1 MAEFN
6 EVYRR
11 ASYYD
16 IAFSRDVSR
25 EIEFILHEFQR
36 LAGRPLT
43 SILELACG
51 PGYHVRL
58 TAKQGIRS
66 IGLDLRPEMTE
77 FGRDHAIAEGVDVE
91 WIAEDMRHFTLPE
104 PVDAIITMYD
114 SVDCLLMIDDLVDHF
129 RTVARNLVPGGIYL
143 FEMTH
148 PRDCSPWDYGQF
160 FYEGERN
167 GTKVRID
174 WAVNGGAKV
183 DSFHQVSE
191 VQTRMTVTEN
201 GKTEVFTDTAKERFT
216 MPQEFVSIIRLAGGL
231 EVVDIYGDFKPGQR
245 LDSSPASRRM
255 IFLLRKPDRS

>member
-25 EIEFILHEFQR
+25 EVEFILDEFQR
-36 LAGRPLT
+36 LAGRPLS
-43 SILELACG
+43 SILDLACG
-51 PGYHVRL
+51 PGYHARLFAKKGVR
-58 TAKQGIRS
+58 AV
-66 IGLDLRPEMTE
+66 GLDLRPEMTE
-77 FGRDHAIAEGVDVE
+77 FGRHHAEAEGVAIE
-91 WIAEDMRHFTLPE
+91 WIAQDMRHFTLAQ

-114 SVDCLLMIDDLVDHF
+114 SVDCLLTIDDMVNHF

-148 PRDCSPWDYGQF
+148 PRDCSPWDYGHF

-174 WAVNGGAKV
+174 WAVNGGARV
-183 DSFHQVSE
+183 DSFSQVSE
-191 VQTRMTVTEN
+191 VETRMTVVEN
-201 GKTEVFTDTAKERFT
+201 GRTEVFHDVAKERFT
-216 MPQEFVSIIRLAGGL
+216 MPQEFISMIRLAGGL
-231 EVVDIYGDFKPGQR
+231 DVVDCYGDFRRDQR
-245 LDSSPASRRM
+245 LDNSPASRRM
-255 IFLLRKPDRS
+255 IFLLRKPDRP

>member
-16 IAFSRDVSR
+16 IAFSRDVRR
-25 EIEFILHEFQR
+25 EVEFILNEFQR

-51 PGYHVRL
+51 PGYHLRL
-58 TAKQGIRS
+58 TAKKGIRS

-77 FGRDHAIAEGVDVE
+77 FGRRHAEAEGVDIE
-91 WIAEDMRHFTLPE
+91 WIAADMRHFTLDK
-104 PVDAIITMYD
+104 PVDAVITMYD
-114 SVDCLLMIDDLVDHF
+114 SVDCLLTIDDLVDHF

-148 PRDCSPWDYGQF
+148 PRDCSPWDYGTF

-174 WAVNGGAKV
+174 WAVNGGARV
-183 DSFHQVSE
+183 DPLAQVSE

-201 GKTEVFTDTAKERFT
+201 GRTEVFEDAAKERFT

-231 EVVDIYGDFKPGQR
+231 EVVDCYGDFKAGQR
-245 LDSSPASRRM
+245 LDNSPASRRM

>member
-16 IAFSRDVSR
+16 IAFARDVSR
-25 EIEFILHEFQR
+25 EVDFIQNEFQR

-43 SILELACG
+43 SILDLACG
-51 PGYHVRL
+51 PGYHARLFAKRGVR
-58 TAKQGIRS
+58 A

-77 FGRDHAIAEGVDVE
+77 FARDQARAEGIDIE
-91 WIAEDMRHFTLPE
+91 WIAQDMRHFTLDK

-114 SVDCLLMIDDLVDHF
+114 SVDCLLTIDDLVDHF

-160 FYEGERN
+160 AYEGQRN
-167 GTKVRID
+167 GTKVRIE
-174 WAVNGGAKV
+174 WAVNGGARV
-183 DSFHQVSE
+183 DSLSQISE
-191 VQTRMTVTEN
+191 IETQMIVTEN
-201 GKTEVFTDTAKERFT
+201 GRTEIFPDKAKERFT
-216 MPQEFVSIIRLAGGL
+216 MPQEFISIIRLAGGL
-231 EVVDIYGDFKPGQR
+231 DVVDCYGDFQRSQR
-245 LDSSPASRRM
+245 LDNTPASRRM
-255 IFLLRKPDRS
+255 IFLLRKPDRQ